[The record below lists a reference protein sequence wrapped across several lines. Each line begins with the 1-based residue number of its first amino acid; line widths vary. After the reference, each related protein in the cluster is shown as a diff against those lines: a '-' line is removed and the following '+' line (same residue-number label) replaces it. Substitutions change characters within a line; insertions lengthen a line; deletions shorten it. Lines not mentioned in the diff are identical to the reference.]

1 MKLIEWFNKLNASL
15 DKNDPSQQAIL
26 MKLQAMPFRVHH
38 LYEVLRALHAINRHD
53 LLPSY
58 EDVKSWIEEG
68 EVLP

>member
-1 MKLIEWFNKLNASL
+1 MRLVEWFNHLNASL
-15 DKNDPSQQAIL
+15 NKDNISELAIL
-26 MKLQAMPFRVHH
+26 MKIKATPFRVQH

-58 EDVKSWIEEG
+58 EDVKSWIEKG